1 MKKRSILPAVIAL
14 SAAFALGAS
23 FLVVDVVK
31 TQAAV
36 KKAQEP
42 SNGSVNFS
50 TGSHNST
57 NKTITWSNDQLT
69 IVQAKGS
76 SNSTDPNSEYISEP
90 RWYSGNKISFTPAES
105 IVFKSFTIEA
115 KNKTYV
121 NALKN
126 STWPTGTKSV
136 TGNTFKWTGSINEKF
151 DVTMSA
157 QARLSTSLSYTYV
170 VDNTIKRT
178 VTYDLKEGSGL
189 STSVLVDDGGIL
201 TEPTSKPYKA
211 NQKFTGWYTDEGC
224 TQAYDFS
231 STVSSDFT
239 LYAGWRDFTDD
250 DIVGINTIATN
261 HSYRIQGEVIAQ
273 YNSKGYVIQDNTAA
287 ILVYA
292 DESSTVSGLAI
303 GNTIKVT
310 GQYKTVSDIPELVI
324 TADKANITVVDF
336 TDTSLDTTP
345 LTTTGDVVAANNY
358 KYTELTRLQLGE
370 NFSYSDNSIPLSN
383 VENMVLFTPAQSF
396 ITRDQDSYS
405 SGTYVDVKGFV
416 FITNTVN
423 KLFVSDI
430 SLSTRYTV
438 TYHSNGG
445 TPVDPETVFA
455 GETFTEPTAPT
466 KEDDTDYS
474 YVFDCWCTDE
484 QLTTPYNFATA
495 SSSNLDLYAK
505 YTQTE
510 ITAADYITNLNTK
523 SQLSYDFSV
532 NTDKVDTLNQAL
544 TDVTGTTYTE
554 VHNKSDNTSAV
565 YDFQCAGSH
574 ESIQLRSDKNN
585 SGIVTTTSGGHA
597 KRISVTWESHTAD
610 GRTLNVYGK
619 NTAYSS
625 PSDLYISN
633 TQGTELGTIVYGT
646 STELTITG
654 DYEYIG
660 LRSNSG
666 AMYLAEV
673 KIYWDCTEEMTISD
687 AKLHFGGLVEKSALE
702 DSSVAASEVGVF
714 VARTSKLN
722 GNAIKDVYTDPTYSS
737 LILSSSIAYADVQ
750 STNED
755 GTATSGDYAI
765 WQAAL
770 SIPSTKFTESITAVA
785 WAKSSSGTYTFFTER
800 SFSVVTLAEAY
811 KADTDV
817 YNGLTANQKAS
828 IDYLAA
834 LND

>member
-14 SAAFALGAS
+14 SVAFALGAS

-42 SNGSVNFS
+42 SNGSIDFS
-50 TGSHNST
+50 TFTKNGSSS
-57 NKTITWSNDQLT
+57 ITWTSDHLSITQT
-69 IVQAKGS
+69 KGTGS
-76 SNSTDPNSEYISEP
+76 SFDVKYDAEP
-90 RWYSGNKISFTPAES
+90 RWYTNNTIKFTAAEDITISSMTFTWSRGNPTADSFN
-105 IVFKSFTIEA
+105 FG
-115 KNKTYV
+115 TYNPDNNNNNNNNV
-121 NALKN
+121 N
-126 STWPTGTKSV
+126 TWTGTLTSSPALELTPKEQMRP
-136 TGNTFKWTGSINEKF
+136 TSI
-151 DVTMSA
+151 
-157 QARLSTSLSYTYV
+157 SYTYISTAA
-170 VDNTIKRT
+170 DKNT
-178 VTYDLKEGSGL
+178 VTFNLN
-189 STSVLVDDGGIL
+189 GGTGAESAQVVTGTAL
-201 TEPTSKPYKA
+201 AQPETKPYKA

-224 TQAYDFS
+224 TQAYNFS

-239 LYAGWRDFTDD
+239 LYAGWRDFTDL

-261 HSYRIQGEVIAQ
+261 YSYRIQGEVIAQ
-273 YNSKGYVIQDNTAA
+273 YNSKGYVIQDDTAA

-324 TADKANITVVDF
+324 TADKANISVVDS

-358 KYTELTRLQLGE
+358 KYTELTRLQLKE
-370 NFSYSDNSIPLSN
+370 DFSCGATSLPLNN
-383 VENMVLFTPAQSF
+383 VENMVLVTPAQSF
-396 ITRDQDSYS
+396 ITKDQDSYS

-455 GETFTEPTAPT
+455 GETFTEPTTDPT

-484 QLTTPYNFATA
+484 QLTTAYDFATA

-510 ITAADYITNLNTK
+510 ITAAEYITNLNTK
-523 SQLSYDFSV
+523 SQLGYDFSV
-532 NTDKVDTLNQAL
+532 SEQVDTLNRAL
-544 TDVTGTTYTE
+544 TGATGTSYANRTGK
-554 VHNKSDNTSAV
+554 KSVTDAV
-565 YDFQCAGSH
+565 YSFNSAGGNS
-574 ESIQLRSDKNN
+574 SIQLRSSDY

-597 KRISVTWESHTAD
+597 KKIVVSWNSNTASE
-610 GRTLNVYGK
+610 RTLDVYGK

-625 PSDLYISN
+625 PSNLYNSN
-633 TQGTELGTIVYGT
+633 TQGEKLGSIVYGT

-673 KIYWDCTEEMTISD
+673 QITWETMTISNTTIR
-687 AKLHFGGLVEKSALE
+687 FGGLVEKSVLE
-702 DSSVAASEVGVF
+702 DSSVAANEVGVF
-714 VARTSKLN
+714 VARTSKLG
-722 GNAIKDVYTDPTYSS
+722 GNAIKDVYDDANYSS
-737 LILSSSIAYADVQ
+737 LILSSSIAYANVQ
-750 STNED
+750 ATDAN

-785 WAKSSSGTYTFFTER
+785 WAKSSTGNYTFFAER
-800 SFSVVTLAEAY
+800 SFSVVTLAKAY
-811 KADTDV
+811 KDNATIYDILTD
-817 YNGLTANQKAS
+817 NQKAS

-834 LND
+834 LSD

>member
-1 MKKRSILPAVIAL
+1 MKKRLILPAVIAL
-14 SAAFALGAS
+14 SAAFSLGAS
-23 FLVVDVVK
+23 FLFVDVVK

-42 SNGSVNFS
+42 SNGTVNFS
-50 TGSHNST
+50 TGSYNST
-57 NKTITWSNDQLT
+57 DKTITWSNDQLVILLEKRESQNFYT
-69 IVQAKGS
+69 TV
-76 SNSTDPNSEYISEP
+76 STP
-90 RWYSGNKISFTPAES
+90 RWYVDNVVTFTAREDITISSITFTWSGSYKPTTSSF
-105 IVFKSFTIEA
+105 
-115 KNKTYV
+115 
-121 NALKN
+121 
-126 STWPTGTKSV
+126 PTGSYNTTTKKWSGTV
-136 TGNTFKWTGSINEKF
+136 TSDSPLVVTPEKQIRP
-151 DVTMSA
+151 TA
-157 QARLSTSLSYTYV
+157 ISYTYISTAA
-170 VDNTIKRT
+170 DKNT
-178 VTYDLKEGSGL
+178 VTFNLN
-189 STSVLVDDGGIL
+189 GGTG
-201 TEPTSKPYKA
+201 TESAQVVTGTALAQPETEPYKA

-239 LYAGWRDFTDD
+239 LYAGWRDFTDS

-261 HSYRIQGEVIAQ
+261 YSYRIQGEVIAQ

-324 TADKANITVVDF
+324 TADKANISVVDS

-345 LTTTGDVVAANNY
+345 LTTTGDVVGANNY

-370 NFSYSDNSIPLSN
+370 DFSYSNNSIPLSN
-383 VENMVLFTPAQSF
+383 VENMVIVTPAQSF
-396 ITRDQDSYS
+396 ITRDQESYS

-416 FITNTVN
+416 FITNNVN

-445 TPVDPETVFA
+445 TEVAPETVFA
-455 GETFTEPTAPT
+455 GETFTEPTDPT
-466 KEDDTDYS
+466 KEEDAS
-474 YVFDCWCTDE
+474 YRYTFDCWCTDE
-484 QLTTPYNFATA
+484 QLTTAYDFATA

-523 SQLSYDFSV
+523 SQLSYDFSA
-532 NTDKVDTLNQAL
+532 NTDKVDTLTASSIGAPSSYD
-544 TDVTGTTYTE
+544 DVTYE
-554 VHNKSDNTSAV
+554 PKNHLAKYKIHCMN
-565 YDFQCAGSH
+565 GSNR
-574 ESIQLRSDKNN
+574 IQMRTKNSN
-585 SGIVTTTSGGHA
+585 SGIVTTISGGKA
-597 KRISVTWESHTAD
+597 RRITIAGDIGKGVEI
-610 GRTLNVYGK
+610 YGSS
-619 NTAYSS
+619 TAYTS
-625 PSDLYISN
+625 PSDLFGDN
-633 TQGTELGTIVYGT
+633 KGTLIKTVSSDADKNFEIAD
-646 STELTITG
+646 

-660 LRSNSG
+660 MRSQDG
-666 AMYLAEV
+666 AIYLSEV
-673 KIYWDCTEEMTISD
+673 RIYWDCTEEMTISD

-722 GNAIKDVYTDPTYSS
+722 GNAIKNVYTDPTYSS
-737 LILSSSIAYADVQ
+737 LILSSSIAYANVQ
-750 STNED
+750 ATD
-755 GTATSGDYAI
+755 ATGTATSGDYAI

-770 SIPSTKFTESITAVA
+770 SIPSTKFKESITAVA
-785 WAKSSSGTYTFFTER
+785 WAKSSTGNYTFFAER
-800 SFSVVTLAEAY
+800 SFSVVTLAQAY

-817 YNGLTANQKAS
+817 YNRLTDNQKAS
-828 IDYLAA
+828 IDYLVA

>member
-1 MKKRSILPAVIAL
+1 MKKRLILPAVIAL
-14 SAAFALGAS
+14 NAAFALGAN

-36 KKAQEP
+36 KRTQEP
-42 SNGSVNFS
+42 SNGSINFS
-50 TGSHNST
+50 TFTKNGSSS
-57 NKTITWSNDQLT
+57 ITWTSDHLSITQT
-69 IVQAKGS
+69 KGTGS
-76 SNSTDPNSEYISEP
+76 SFNVNYDDEP
-90 RWYSGNKISFTPAES
+90 RWYTNN
-105 IVFKSFTIEA
+105 TIEFTA
-115 KNKTYV
+115 AEDITISSMTFTWSRGNPTADSFNAGTY
-121 NALKN
+121 NPDNNTWTGTLTGSPALKL
-126 STWPTGTKSV
+126 TPKEQMRPTA
-136 TGNTFKWTGSINEKF
+136 I
-151 DVTMSA
+151 
-157 QARLSTSLSYTYV
+157 SYTYISTAA
-170 VDNTIKRT
+170 DKNT
-178 VTYDLKEGSGL
+178 VTFNLN
-189 STSVLVDDGGIL
+189 GGTG
-201 TEPTSKPYKA
+201 TESAQVVTGTALAQPETEPYKA

-224 TQAYDFS
+224 TQAYNFS

-239 LYAGWRDFTDD
+239 LYAGWRDFTDS

-261 HSYRIQGEVIAQ
+261 YSYRIQGEVIAQ

-292 DESSTVSGLAI
+292 DESSTISGLAI

-324 TADKANITVVDF
+324 TADKANISVVDS

-345 LTTTGDVVAANNY
+345 LTTTGDVVGANNY

-370 NFSYSDNSIPLSN
+370 DFSYSNNSIPLSN
-383 VENMVLFTPAQSF
+383 VENMVLVTPAQSF
-396 ITRDQDSYS
+396 ITRDQESYS

-416 FITNTVN
+416 FITNNVN

-445 TPVDPETVFA
+445 TAVAPETVFA
-455 GETFTEPTAPT
+455 GETFTEPTNPT
-466 KEDDTDYS
+466 KPDDASYK

-484 QLTTPYNFATA
+484 QLTNAYNFATA

-532 NTDKVDTLNQAL
+532 NTDKVDTLNKDL
-544 TDVTGTTYTE
+544 TDVSGTSYTTKTG
-554 VHNKSDNTSAV
+554 KTSVTDAV
-565 YDFQCAGSH
+565 YSFRCAGGNS
-574 ESIQLRSDKNN
+574 SVQLRSTDN

-597 KRISVTWESHTAD
+597 KRISVTWESHTAN
-610 GRTLNVYGK
+610 GRTLNVYGS
-619 NTAYSS
+619 NTAYSA
-625 PSDLYISN
+625 PANLYGDDK
-633 TQGTELGTIVYGT
+633 GTLLGTIVKNA
-646 STELTITG
+646 STELLIDG

-660 LRSNSG
+660 LRSDDG
-666 AMYLAEV
+666 AMYLDEV

-737 LILSSSIAYADVQ
+737 LILSSSIAYANVQ
-750 STNED
+750 ATD
-755 GTATSGDYAI
+755 ATGTATSGDYAI

-770 SIPSTKFTESITAVA
+770 SIPSTKFKESITAVA
-785 WAKSSSGTYTFFTER
+785 WAKSSTGNYTFFAER

-811 KADTDV
+811 QADTDV
-817 YNGLTANQKAS
+817 YNRLTDNQKAS